1 MNVRRAL
8 RQDGVED
15 YIINSN
21 ARASQG
27 VIWVKDSGIFRR
39 LSRVIFALSHVFLIL
54 IFIFLM
60 VSFIFLLLL
69 LFNGF
74 FYFPFLFRISSSM
87 LVVLIGIFPSLLASL
102 STRLFFLF

>member
-27 VIWVKDSGIFRR
+27 VIWVRDSGIFRR
-39 LSRVIFALSHVFLIL
+39 LSRVLFSLLVTFFIIIFFLWFIL
-54 IFIFLM
+54 YSYYYYFLM
-60 VSFIFLLLL
+60 VSFIFLFSFVFLLRCY
-69 LFNGF
+69 LF
-74 FYFPFLFRISSSM
+74 
-87 LVVLIGIFPSLLASL
+87 
-102 STRLFFLF
+102 

>member
-39 LSRVIFALSHVFLIL
+39 LSLVLFSLLVTFFIIIIIIFEWFLL
-54 IFIFLM
+54 YFYYYYFLM
-60 VSFIFLLLL
+60 VSLIFLFSFVFLLRCY
-69 LFNGF
+69 LF
-74 FYFPFLFRISSSM
+74 
-87 LVVLIGIFPSLLASL
+87 
-102 STRLFFLF
+102 